1 MPNDQQISM
10 PNSGS
15 GLTMFFDEDSSK
27 IQINPKTA
35 MLAMTILTLVVAIL
49 QGIATGGGVF

>member
-1 MPNDQQISM
+1 
-10 PNSGS
+10 
-15 GLTMFFDEDSSK
+15 MFFDEDSSK